1 MGKKKSFGQA
11 ANEIKEVHEQ
21 LCTAF
26 PERGQLIT
34 GSLTA
39 LLAGEH
45 VLMLGP
51 PGTAK
56 SLFARTLSSA
66 TAGDSF
72 FEVLLTKFT
81 AVEEVFGPV
90 SFKGLKEDR
99 FERILDGYAAS
110 RSVVFLDEIFK
121 SSSAILNCLL
131 TLMNERVVHNGGKP
145 IATPLEM
152 IFAASNEYPQDESL
166 KALFDRFSF
175 KFWVD
180 YIGDKDALKN
190 VIMAGGI
197 GDFKASIGK
206 GAMEVLRSAVS
217 DFEFTRGN
225 VDTLIR
231 IKAAV
236 ENEGFVASDRSWV
249 KARKIVCARAVLAGR
264 DKVASSDWMILS
276 NCLWQEH
283 KDRDRLHG
291 IIGNAADPYGS
302 RAEAIRDA
310 ITTSMRAL
318 PSMSLLQSGSKKKT
332 EMVKDITAVSHE
344 VTSRRDAFLE
354 MVDESGSAEGDFP
367 ETKTVVDA
375 AMKQIQDLLSK
386 VTFFRAPR
394 SV

>member
-1 MGKKKSFGQA
+1 MGKSKFNRA
-11 ANEIKEVHEQ
+11 AENIGDIHSQ
-21 LCTAF
+21 LCEAF
-26 PERGQLIT
+26 PERNQLIS

-56 SLFARTLSSA
+56 SLFARTVAGA
-66 TAGDSF
+66 TAGKSY

-99 FERILDGYAAS
+99 FERISEGYAAS
-110 RSVVFLDEIFK
+110 RKVVFLDEIFK
-121 SSSAILNCLL
+121 SSSAILNCML
-131 TLMNERVVHNGGKP
+131 TLMNERVFHNGGKP
-145 IATPLEM
+145 MPTPLEV

-190 VIMAGGI
+190 VIMAKGI
-197 GDFKASIGK
+197 GDFKAKLSSGDLK
-206 GAMEVLRSAVS
+206 VLRNAV
-217 DFEFTRGN
+217 DGFEFTRAN
-225 VDTLIR
+225 VDVLMK
-231 IKAAV
+231 IKTAV
-236 ENEGFVASDRSWV
+236 EDQGFVASDRTWV
-249 KARKIVCARAVLAGR
+249 KAAKIVSARAVLAGR
-264 DKVASSDWMILS
+264 TSIVNSDWMMLS
-276 NCLWQEH
+276 NVLWQEH
-283 KDRDRLHG
+283 KDRERLHG
-291 IIGNAADPYGS
+291 IIGNSADPYGS

-310 ITTSMRAL
+310 IVTSMRAL
-318 PSMSLLQSGSKKKT
+318 PDMSLLRSGSKTKT
-332 EMVKDITAVSHE
+332 EMVRDITAVSQE

-354 MVDESGSAEGDFP
+354 MVGESGQTEEDFAD
-367 ETKTVVDA
+367 TKQVVDA
-375 AMKQIQDLLSK
+375 SMKQVQDLLGE

-394 SV
+394 S

>member
-1 MGKKKSFGQA
+1 MGKNKFVSA
-11 ANEIKEVHEQ
+11 AENIGEVHSQ
-21 LCTAF
+21 LCESF
-26 PERGQLIT
+26 PERNQLIS

-56 SLFARTLSSA
+56 SLFARTVAGATSSK
-66 TAGDSF
+66 SY

-99 FERILDGYAAS
+99 FERIVEGYAAS
-110 RSVVFLDEIFK
+110 RRVVFLDEIFK
-121 SSSAILNCLL
+121 SSSAILNCML
-131 TLMNERVVHNGGKP
+131 TLMNERVFHNGGKP
-145 IATPLEM
+145 TPTPLEV
-152 IFAASNEYPQDESL
+152 IFAASNEYPQDEGL

-190 VIMAGGI
+190 VIMAKGI
-197 GDFKASIGK
+197 GDFKAKLSNGDLNI
-206 GAMEVLRSAVS
+206 LRSAV
-217 DFEFTRGN
+217 DGFTFTRAN
-225 VDTLIR
+225 VDILMK
-231 IKAAV
+231 IKTAV
-236 ENEGFVASDRSWV
+236 EDQGFVASDRTWV
-249 KARKIVCARAVLAGR
+249 KAAKIVSARAVLSGR
-264 DKVASSDWMILS
+264 TNIVNSDWMMLS
-276 NCLWQEH
+276 NVLWQEH
-283 KDRDRLHG
+283 KDRERLHG

-310 ITTSMRAL
+310 IVTSMRAL
-318 PSMSLLQSGSKKKT
+318 PDMSLLRSGSKTKT
-332 EMVKDITAVSHE
+332 EMVRDITAVSQE

-354 MVDESGSAEGDFP
+354 MVEEANQSENDF
-367 ETKTVVDA
+367 EDTKQVVDA
-375 AMKQIQDLLSK
+375 SMKQVQDLLSE

-394 SV
+394 S